1 VGAEGIERLLATMSA
16 HGKSVALLEQACLA
30 LGSLSMRS
38 EVKHAWETNS
48 GKGVQ
53 VAAAATAASA
63 TSLLQLQ
70 RQRCYWLIYA
80 AAN

>member
-30 LGSLSMRS
+30 LGSLSMSS
-38 EVKHAWETNS
+38 EVKHAWEANS

-53 VAAAATAASA
+53 VVAAATAA
-63 TSLLQLQ
+63 LLLTNL
-70 RQRCYWLIYA
+70 RCC
-80 AAN
+80 